1 MKSTILVKNEL
12 KVLDLNG
19 KILFGSIPL
28 SILSKIYQDGRILGL
43 IVEHLIDFEFS
54 NIHRVSKESHPYD
67 FISDNGEKLECKTAI
82 NKLDP
87 YPSYMKGKGRVYD
100 QQKHLDYLKS
110 IDGFILVT
118 SLDLPY
124 LKIIWLD
131 KNNEVFWKD
140 SKPAKSIPF
149 SVITTI
155 FNNV

>member
-1 MKSTILVKNEL
+1 MKNSTLIKNEL
-12 KVLDLNG
+12 KTLDLKG
-19 KILFGSIPL
+19 QILFGSIPL
-28 SILSKIYQDGRILGL
+28 NILSKVYQDGRVLGL

-100 QQKHLDYLKS
+100 QQKHLEYLNS

-118 SLDLPY
+118 SLELPN

-131 KNNEVFWKD
+131 KNNQIFWKNGI
-140 SKPAKSIPF
+140 PAKSIPF

-155 FNNV
+155 FNNA